1 MNGVVVLRLR
11 RSGPRSRLAGVL
23 AAVVAGA
30 TVVSLTA
37 VPAPAA
43 PASTGSLGCAL
54 PGINILCAPSTV
66 VLSGTQL
73 EANRLK
79 LLAGDPTLRASLNN
93 LLAQAKPELTQGPW
107 TVMDKTEVPP
117 SGDKHDYMS
126 LAPYYW
132 PTQPQTPDNPWGCPY
147 VNKDGQVSPISKSIP
162 DKPEW
167 IQAYNAIYQ
176 LSLAWYYT
184 GDVSYAQRAELDIR
198 TWFLNAATKMNP
210 NLNFAQGIPCQVDG
224 RGIGIIDFGYSF
236 TEVLDAVSLL
246 NDGAPGWK
254 SGDSSNMQSWAGQF
268 LTWLRTSSN
277 GTSEAAEKNNHG
289 SFYDMLSAATA
300 LFAGQKS
307 LAKSIVQQTETKR
320 IAVQIQADG
329 EQPLEL
335 TRTRSW
341 HYFNFNLVALTRLAD
356 IGQHVGVNLW
366 KYTAPD
372 GGNLTA
378 AVNYLIPAATQ
389 GQSVWTFPEI
399 DFHQFAAVDI
409 MHAAAD
415 AGDKLAKAA
424 LPKLQIEPGGDLY
437 PIRPAAEQLDNVQ
450 TTP

>member
-1 MNGVVVLRLR
+1 MNGVPVLRSR
-11 RSGPRSRLAGVL
+11 RSGRRSRLSGAL
-23 AAVVAGA
+23 AAVVACT

-37 VPAPAA
+37 IPADAN
-43 PASTGSLGCAL
+43 TGRDGGFGCSI
-54 PGINILCAPSTV
+54 PGFNLLCPPGTV
-66 VLSGTQL
+66 VLDGAQL
-73 EANRLK
+73 AADRMK
-79 LLAGDPTLRASLNN
+79 LLAGDPTLRASLTN
-93 LLAQAKPELTQGPW
+93 LIAQAKPELTQGPW
-107 TVMDKTEVPP
+107 TVMDKTQIPP

-147 VNKDGQVSPISKSIP
+147 VNKDGQVSPISRSIP

-184 GDVSYAQRAELDIR
+184 GDPAYAQRAELDLR

-210 NLNFAQGIPCQVDG
+210 NLNFAQGIPCQVSG
-224 RGIGIIDFGYSF
+224 RGIGIIDFSYTF
-236 TEVLDAVSLL
+236 TEILDAVDLL
-246 NDGAPGWK
+246 NDGAPGWQ
-254 SGDSSNMQSWAGQF
+254 SADSTGMTSWAGQF
-268 LTWLRTSSN
+268 LTWLRTSKN
-277 GTSEAAEKNNHG
+277 GSDEAAAKNNHG

-300 LFAGQKS
+300 LFTGQRS
-307 LAKSIVQQTETKR
+307 LAKSIVTQAETKR
-320 IAVQIQADG
+320 IAVQIQANG
-329 EQPLEL
+329 EQSLEL

-356 IGQHVGVNLW
+356 IGAHVGVNLW

-372 GGNLTA
+372 GGNLSA
-378 AVNYLIPAATQ
+378 AVNYLIPAATE
-389 GQSVWTFPEI
+389 GQSVWTFPELA
-399 DFHQFAAVDI
+399 FHQFAAVDI

-415 AGDKLAKAA
+415 AGDRQAKAA